1 MSKDKQ
7 VEVKPTGKTEK
18 EIEEVIQNLRV
29 QFKDHNEKATFHS
42 NMAIKAQG
50 AIEVLSQ
57 MLPDESKD

>member
-1 MSKDKQ
+1 
-7 VEVKPTGKTEK
+7 PTGKTEK